1 MGLYKVIRGKENM
14 KCYETGQ
21 FVLFLDE
28 KMWNFKSFIGAGVNP
43 LLQLRTSRKLSTSLS
58 SVTGPDLHCIHCLN
72 PIRWQ

>member
-21 FVLFLDE
+21 FVLVLDE

-43 LLQLRTSRKLSTSLS
+43 F
-58 SVTGPDLHCIHCLN
+58 VAVEDL
-72 PIRWQ
+72 P